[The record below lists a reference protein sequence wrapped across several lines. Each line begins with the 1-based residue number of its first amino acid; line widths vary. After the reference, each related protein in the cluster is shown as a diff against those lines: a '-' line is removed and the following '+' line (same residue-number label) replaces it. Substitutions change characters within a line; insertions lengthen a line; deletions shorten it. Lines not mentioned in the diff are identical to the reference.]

1 MLCCRCYVLD
11 VLDAIGVIVMNTY
24 ILIGAMVT
32 ISVIGVSTYL
42 LIGVIAIRVLQV
54 F

>member
-1 MLCCRCYVLD
+1 MDVLD
-11 VLDAIGVIVMNTY
+11 VLDVIVKNTY
-24 ILIGAMVT
+24 ILIGAMAT

-42 LIGVIAIRVLQV
+42 LIGVMAIRVLQV